1 MSNEVLEIINVGR
14 VIEAAVAPVFLIT
27 GIAALL
33 GVASNRFI
41 RAMDLARELENSLPD
56 AKDLQAK
63 NLQSEELRFL
73 WKRISLIN
81 KAFSLYTLCALL
93 LCVVITTL
101 FVSHIF
107 TVQLSL
113 LISSTFILAL
123 VVLITALLIS
133 LREVFLATSSLRIRL
148 KLKNLQHVSEN

>member
-1 MSNEVLEIINVGR
+1 MSNEVLEIINVGK

-33 GVASNRFI
+33 GVSSNRFS
-41 RAMDLARELENSLPD
+41 RAMDRARTIENSLPD
-56 AKDLQAK
+56 ATDKVDRES
-63 NLQSEELRFL
+63 QSEELRYL

-101 FVSHIF
+101 FVSHIY

-113 LISSTFILAL
+113 AISITFILAL
-123 VVLITALLIS
+123 AVLISALLCS
-133 LREVFLATSSLRIRL
+133 LREVYLATSSLRIRL
-148 KLKNLQHVSEN
+148 KLRHLNHVSEE

>member
-33 GVASNRFI
+33 GVSSNRFS
-41 RAMDLARELENSLPD
+41 RAMDRARTLENSLPD
-56 AKDLQAK
+56 ATDQSDRQLQ
-63 NLQSEELRFL
+63 NEELRYL

-93 LCVVITTL
+93 LCIVITTL
-101 FVSHIF
+101 FVSHIY
-107 TVQLSL
+107 TMQLSL
-113 LISSTFILAL
+113 TISITFILAL
-123 VVLITALLIS
+123 VVLISALLCS
-133 LREVFLATSSLRIRL
+133 LREVYLATSSLRIRL
-148 KLKNLQHVSEN
+148 KLRHLNHVSSD